1 MRNSWLRTLLA
12 RPRECLLALVAAAAC
27 ATASSSSAQP
37 PAPVPAAASLE
48 TLVPPEPAPADPW
61 AEINALRQRLDQ
73 LESLSEKQKGADAAK
88 KAADAKKPTVKWSGQ
103 LQADQLWFNQDA
115 ANQAQFGDIENGAVI
130 RRARLAM
137 LGDYGL
143 VDYRIEFDF
152 ALAGRPTFLDVW
164 AGYRDLPVL
173 GRVRVGHFFEPFS
186 LERLTANRFQTY
198 MDRSQ
203 VDQAFAPSRNLG
215 VAAGDTIGDD
225 ESGTWALGLYRTN
238 SNIFGDDVGD
248 RFESSVTGRVTLL
261 PWYEND
267 GLDLLHLGFAGSY
280 RYADNGVARFA
291 AGPEVRLGATVPG
304 VPNFIDTGL
313 IAARTYQLLGWEVAW
328 VRGPFSLQSEFV
340 LTPVNSD
347 FDGSLFFTGWYV
359 DASYFLT
366 GEHRPY
372 RRESGIFDRVQP
384 CRDFLRLGSDGSLE
398 TGPGA
403 WQVAARLSEVN
414 LNSGAVQGGEQLS
427 LTLALNWHLN
437 QYTRFS
443 LDYVRSW
450 VDNGGDS
457 TCDSFGTRFG
467 FEF

>member
-1 MRNSWLRTLLA
+1 MRYRCLQIWLTRL
-12 RPRECLLALVAAAAC
+12 RECLLALATAAAC
-27 ATASSSSAQP
+27 VTATNTSAQP
-37 PAPVPAAASLE
+37 PVPAFPVESPE

-61 AEINALRQRLDQ
+61 AEINELRQRLDQ
-73 LESLSEKQKGADAAK
+73 LESSSARQKASDAAK

-130 RRARLAM
+130 RRARMAM
-137 LGDYGL
+137 LGDYGP

-164 AGYRDLPVL
+164 AGYKGLPVL

-215 VAAGDTIGDD
+215 VAAGNTIGEE

-238 SNIFGDDVGD
+238 SNVFGDDVGD
-248 RFESSVTGRVTLL
+248 RFESSATGRVTLL

-267 GLDLLHLGFAGSY
+267 GLDLLHLGFASSY
-280 RYADNGVARFA
+280 RYTDNGVARFA
-291 AGPEVRLGATVPG
+291 AGPEVRLGAAVPG
-304 VPNFIDTGL
+304 VPNFIDTGP

-340 LTPVNSD
+340 LTPVDSD
-347 FDGSLFFTGWYV
+347 F
-359 DASYFLT
+359 
-366 GEHRPY
+366 
-372 RRESGIFDRVQP
+372 
-384 CRDFLRLGSDGSLE
+384 
-398 TGPGA
+398 
-403 WQVAARLSEVN
+403 
-414 LNSGAVQGGEQLS
+414 
-427 LTLALNWHLN
+427 
-437 QYTRFS
+437 
-443 LDYVRSW
+443 
-450 VDNGGDS
+450 
-457 TCDSFGTRFG
+457 
-467 FEF
+467 